1 MENLLTNILFAPF
14 AEFCSQQPIS
24 TKGKYMDTQ
33 RRRMF
38 VNAGLIALG
47 GTSICAAAS
56 GKLPRVAIAVPG
68 PGNLLFLPIT
78 LAHKIGADGAEGIEL
93 DILYVGGGPQAFQEM
108 LNRNADFSAG
118 GLAGLG
124 LQKTNGKPVVC
135 IAPTTRVPAYTLV
148 VRKELERSVKT
159 VRDLKGKVVG
169 VKGHVP
175 GGRST
180 SQLFTEF
187 VLTQGGVSSDKVN
200 YVAVGQAYDSQ
211 QAALLSGT
219 VDAIMGDEP
228 FASRLVRE
236 KAAFVLADFHSL
248 EVTKK
253 LLGGL
258 FLNGQVATRDDVI
271 ADQPEKVGKVVN
283 TLRRALLWINS
294 HTAQQFVDAL
304 EIDSKD
310 ERSALLESLLLHKNI
325 YSPDGK
331 ISLDQVATVSRF
343 LHAVDK
349 SEAVQA
355 LDLRSIVNTKWSGTS
370 S

>member
-1 MENLLTNILFAPF
+1 MN
-14 AEFCSQQPIS
+14 
-24 TKGKYMDTQ
+24 TQ
-33 RRRMF
+33 RRRML
-38 VNAGLIALG
+38 VNASLFALG
-47 GTSICAAAS
+47 GKSMSAGAS
-56 GKLPRVAIAVPG
+56 ANLARVAIAVPG

-78 LAHKIGADGAEGIEL
+78 LAHHIGADGAEGIDL
-93 DILYVGGGPQAFQEM
+93 DIRYVGGGPQAFQEM
-108 LNRNADFSAG
+108 LDRNTDFSAG
-118 GLAGLG
+118 GLAALG
-124 LQKTNGKPVVC
+124 LQKASGKPVVC

-148 VRKELERSVKT
+148 VRKELERNVKT
-159 VRDLKGKVVG
+159 VQDLKGRVVG

-187 VLTQGGVSSDKVN
+187 VLNQAGVTPDKVN

-236 KAAFVLADFHSL
+236 KAAFVLADFHKL
-248 EVTKK
+248 DVTKK

-271 ADQPEKVGKVVN
+271 ANQAETVGKVVN
-283 TLRRALLWINS
+283 TIKRALVWINS

-304 EIDSKD
+304 QIDSRD
-310 ERSALLESLLLHKNI
+310 ERSALLESLVLHKNI

-331 ISLDQVATVSRF
+331 ISLDQVATVNRF

-355 LDLRSIVNTKWSGTS
+355 LDLQSIVNTKWSGTGS
-370 S
+370 

>member
-1 MENLLTNILFAPF
+1 MLVNASLFAL
-14 AEFCSQQPIS
+14 AGNSIS
-24 TKGKYMDTQ
+24 A
-33 RRRMF
+33 
-38 VNAGLIALG
+38 V
-47 GTSICAAAS
+47 AS
-56 GKLPRVAIAVPG
+56 ANLARVAIAVPG

-78 LAHKIGADGAEGIEL
+78 LAHHIGADGAEGIEL
-93 DILYVGGGPQAFQEM
+93 DIRYVGGGPQAFQEM
-108 LNRNADFSAG
+108 LDRNTDFSAG
-118 GLAGLG
+118 GLAALG
-124 LQKTNGKPVVC
+124 LQKASGKPVVC
-135 IAPTTRVPAYTLV
+135 IAPTTRVPAYTLLA
-148 VRKELERSVKT
+148 RKELERSVKT
-159 VRDLKGKVVG
+159 VQDLKGRVVG

-187 VLTQGGVSSDKVN
+187 VLSQGGVSSDKVN

-236 KAAFVLADFHSL
+236 KVAFVLADYHKL
-248 EVTKK
+248 DATKK

-271 ADQPEKVGKVVN
+271 ANQAETVGKVVN
-283 TLRRALLWINS
+283 TIKRALVWINS

-304 EIDSKD
+304 QIDSKD
-310 ERSALLESLLLHKNI
+310 ERSALLESLLLHKSI
-325 YSPDGK
+325 YAPDGK
-331 ISLDQVATVSRF
+331 ISLDQVATANRF

-349 SEAVQA
+349 SDAVQA
-355 LDLRSIVNTKWSGTS
+355 LDLQSIVNTKWSGTGS
-370 S
+370 

>member
-1 MENLLTNILFAPF
+1 
-14 AEFCSQQPIS
+14 
-24 TKGKYMDTQ
+24 
-33 RRRMF
+33 
-38 VNAGLIALG
+38 
-47 GTSICAAAS
+47 
-56 GKLPRVAIAVPG
+56 
-68 PGNLLFLPIT
+68 

-118 GLAGLG
+118 GLAALG

-248 EVTKK
+248 ELTKK

-271 ADQPEKVGKVVN
+271 ANQPEKVGKVVN
-283 TLRRALLWINS
+283 TLQRALLWINS

-331 ISLDQVATVSRF
+331 ISLDQVTTVSRF